1 MSIFDNKYL
10 KPEAAI
16 ASLMTPSE
24 EQTVQVR
31 AISVIATVSKLT
43 IEAHVEND
51 QYKLEYAAIVLWVL
65 DFLELLDAD
74 MTTLIVHGTMACA
87 DMDKIERSEA
97 AKALHELQDKAN
109 EVKTELDNH
118 YSKYREK
125 FKTLKE
131 ESIRGFFKHD

>member
-10 KPEAAI
+10 KPDAAI

-43 IEAHVEND
+43 IEAHMEND

-65 DFLELLDAD
+65 NYLDLFDED
-74 MTTLIVHGTMACA
+74 MTTLLCHGTMACA
-87 DMDKIERSEA
+87 DMDKIPRPEA
-97 AKALHELQDKAN
+97 VKALHELQDKAN
-109 EVKTELDNH
+109 EVKKELDAYYNKH
-118 YSKYREK
+118 REK
-125 FKTLKE
+125 VKTLKE
-131 ESIRGFFKHD
+131 ETIRGFFKH

>member
-43 IEAHVEND
+43 IEAYAEKD

-65 DFLELLDAD
+65 NYLDLFDED
-74 MTTLIVHGTMACA
+74 MTTLLVHGTMACA

-97 AKALHELQDKAN
+97 VKALHELQDKAN
-109 EVKTELDNH
+109 EVKKELDAYYNKH
-118 YSKYREK
+118 REK
-125 FKTLKE
+125 VKTLKE
-131 ESIRGFFKHD
+131 ETIRGFFKH

>member
-43 IEAHVEND
+43 IEAYVEKD

-65 DFLELLDAD
+65 NYLDLFDED
-74 MTTLIVHGTMACA
+74 MTTLLVHGTMACA
-87 DMDKIERSEA
+87 DMDKIPRSEA
-97 AKALHELQDKAN
+97 VEALHELQNKAN
-109 EVKTELDNH
+109 EVKKELDAFYNKH
-118 YSKYREK
+118 REK
-125 FKTLKE
+125 VKTLKE
-131 ESIRGFFKHD
+131 DDIRGFFKH